1 LFVGCLKPFASENVV
16 ERPRTIGTLLTLLV
30 AALWLASPRPIQP
43 GFLLI
48 AAAVGG
54 VAVWLGLAAARRVGT
69 GAPILDGTVASPLAA
84 RRLAISLAV
93 GAACGAVLLAVLV
106 YGLVPFEPA
115 LATRLRARIGAPSW
129 LPWALAVES
138 SILEEFVLRLF
149 LLSSIAWL
157 LARGWRSARAP
168 VSPVVSWSAITVSSL
183 VFAAVH
189 LPAWVATTNPTAM
202 LIASVLTLNGVA
214 GMVLGCLYWRWGIES
229 AVLAH
234 FAADMVGQGIGPRLV
249 A

>member
-1 LFVGCLKPFASENVV
+1 V
-16 ERPRTIGTLLTLLV
+16 RTIGALLTLLV

-43 GFLLI
+43 GFFLI
-48 AAAVGG
+48 AAAIGG
-54 VAVWLGLAAARRVGT
+54 LAVWLGLAAARRVGK
-69 GAPILDGTVASPLAA
+69 GAPILDGTVATPLAA

-93 GAACGAVLLAVLV
+93 GAACGAVVVAVLV
-106 YGLVPFEPA
+106 YGLVPIEPA

-149 LLSSIAWL
+149 LLSSVAWL
-157 LARGWRSARAP
+157 LARGWRNDHAP
-168 VSPVVSWSAITVSSL
+168 VSPVASWSAITASSL

-189 LPAWVATTNPTAM
+189 LPAWLATTNPTAV
-202 LIASVLTLNGVA
+202 LIASVLILNGVA
-214 GMVLGCLYWRWGIES
+214 GMVLGYLYWRWGIES
-229 AVLAH
+229 ALLAH
-234 FAADMVGQGIGPRLV
+234 FAADMVVQGIGPRLV

>member
-1 LFVGCLKPFASENVV
+1 M
-16 ERPRTIGTLLTLLV
+16 RTRITLLTLLV

-43 GFLLI
+43 VLFLL
-48 AAAVGG
+48 AAAIGG
-54 VAVWLGLAAARRVGT
+54 LAVWLGLAAARRVGM
-69 GAPILDGTVASPLAA
+69 GAPILDGTVAAPLAA

-93 GAACGAVLLAVLV
+93 GAACGAVLLAVLI
-106 YGLVPFEPA
+106 YGLIPIEPA

-138 SILEEFVLRLF
+138 SILEEFALRLF
-149 LLSSIAWL
+149 LLSSVAWL
-157 LARGWRSARAP
+157 LARGWRNDRAP
-168 VSPVVSWSAITVSSL
+168 VSPVASWSAITVSSL

-189 LPAWVATTNPTAM
+189 LPAWLATTNPTAV

-214 GMVLGCLYWRWGIES
+214 GMVLGYLYWRWGIES
-229 AVLAH
+229 AILAH
-234 FAADMVGQGIGPRLV
+234 FAADMVVQGIGPRLL

>member
-1 LFVGCLKPFASENVV
+1 V
-16 ERPRTIGTLLTLLV
+16 RTIGALLTLLV

-43 GFLLI
+43 GFFLI
-48 AAAVGG
+48 AAAIGG
-54 VAVWLGLAAARRVGT
+54 LAVWLGLAAARRVGT
-69 GAPILDGTVASPLAA
+69 GAPILDGTVATPLAA

-93 GAACGAVLLAVLV
+93 GAACGAVVVAVLV
-106 YGLVPFEPA
+106 YGLVPIEPA

-149 LLSSIAWL
+149 LLSSLAWL
-157 LARGWRSARAP
+157 LARGWRNDHAS
-168 VSPVVSWSAITVSSL
+168 VSPVASWSAITASSL

-189 LPAWVATTNPTAM
+189 LPAWLATTNPTAV
-202 LIASVLTLNGVA
+202 LIASVLILNGVA
-214 GMVLGCLYWRWGIES
+214 GMVLGYLYWRWGIES
-229 AVLAH
+229 ALLAH
-234 FAADMVGQGIGPRLV
+234 FAADMVVQGIGPRLV

>member
-1 LFVGCLKPFASENVV
+1 M
-16 ERPRTIGTLLTLLV
+16 RTIGALLTLLV

-43 GFLLI
+43 GFFLI
-48 AAAVGG
+48 AAAIGG
-54 VAVWLGLAAARRVGT
+54 LAVWLGLAAARRVGT
-69 GAPILDGTVASPLAA
+69 GAPILDGTVATPLAA

-93 GAACGAVLLAVLV
+93 GAACGAVVVAVLV
-106 YGLVPFEPA
+106 YGLVPIEPA

-149 LLSSIAWL
+149 LLSSVAWL
-157 LARGWRSARAP
+157 LARGWRNDHAP
-168 VSPVVSWSAITVSSL
+168 VSAVSSWSAITASSL

-189 LPAWVATTNPTAM
+189 LPAWLATTNPTAV
-202 LIASVLTLNGVA
+202 LIASVLILNGVA
-214 GMVLGCLYWRWGIES
+214 GMVLGYLYWRWGIES
-229 AVLAH
+229 ALLAH
-234 FAADMVGQGIGPRLV
+234 FAADMVVQGIGPRLV